1 MRLLEYFKKL
11 TESAEAAG
19 LVVMPALLPVTDVR
33 QLIDSLESKWIK
45 DVFPE
50 NEQEVLIIV
59 EHRMPDCTP
68 HRRVIRAF
76 YEDGIL
82 PKDQS
87 TFFWDDIPE
96 GPVPAGWYETTDYG
110 ENYEVS
116 DPVIGWQPLP
126 DPWETEH

>member
-1 MRLLEYFKKL
+1 MRLLEYFKEL

-19 LVVMPALLPVTDVR
+19 LVVMPVLLPVTDMR
-33 QLIDSLESKWIK
+33 RLIDSLKGKWNK
-45 DVFPE
+45 DDFPE
-50 NEQEVLIIV
+50 NEKDVLIIV
-59 EHRMPDCTP
+59 EHRLPNDPP

-76 YEDGIL
+76 YEDGLL

-87 TFFWDDIPE
+87 AFFWDDIPK

-110 ENYEVS
+110 ENYKIS

-126 DPWETEH
+126 DPWEKED

>member
-1 MRLLEYFKKL
+1 MRLLEYFKEL

-19 LVVMPALLPVTDVR
+19 LVVMPVLLPVTDMR
-33 QLIDSLESKWIK
+33 RLIDSLKGKWNK
-45 DVFPE
+45 DDFPE
-50 NEQEVLIIV
+50 NEKEVLVIV
-59 EHRMPDCTP
+59 EHRLPDDPP

-76 YEDGIL
+76 YEDGLL

-87 TFFWDDIPE
+87 AFFWDDIPK

-110 ENYEVS
+110 ENYKIS

-126 DPWETEH
+126 DPWEMET

>member
-1 MRLLEYFKKL
+1 MNNCKYFKKL

-19 LVVMPALLPVTDVR
+19 LVVMPALLPVTDMR
-33 QLIDSLESKWIK
+33 RLIDSMKDKWNK
-45 DVFPE
+45 DDFPE
-50 NEQEVLIIV
+50 NEKDVLIIV
-59 EHRMPDCTP
+59 EHRLPNDPP

-76 YEDGIL
+76 YEDGLL

-87 TFFWDDIPE
+87 AFFWDDIPK

-126 DPWETEH
+126 DPWEMEY